1 MAKKK
6 KKEPTFKYGTIVPLI
21 GGMTI
26 ANKKA
31 TGDDPSFILS
41 YPAFAGNDSHCVN
54 YFAESPYLVI
64 DPEENTLPD
73 MDSSLFD
80 EVDFMSAV
88 CPCAGLSMLNSNTNG
103 SAKARGGDAAQ
114 NEWMYKSAR
123 FVLETV
129 RPRVFWGE
137 NAPGLYSAMGETV
150 VENLRA
156 IGKKNGYSFS
166 LIKTDTFLH
175 GIPQHRMR
183 TFYFFWKDSE
193 APILNYYKRE
203 APILEEYLNQ
213 VPEDASHMDLFFGIG
228 EVKDDPWFLFAKE
241 KGWDVRRLIESP
253 YKTMLHWVLGQ
264 EVLDEFQDWGEKH
277 EYKNIIKFTAHIKN
291 KMSMNLGWWD
301 GSPLIFHKAT
311 NAIIAKNAAII
322 HPGKERG
329 ITIREAMHLM
339 GLPHDFKMANVYMNH
354 ICQNVPVTTAT
365 DWTHEILRFL
375 KGEIQ
380 EFGGDFVKQNNISQR
395 IDYAEK
401 RLRSTSLFSG
411 KKETHEVSGELE
423 QNIGA
428 SEIPDYA
435 EKAARSK
442 ILF

>member
-41 YPAFAGNDSHCVN
+41 YPVFAGNDSHCVN
-54 YFAESPYLVI
+54 YFADAPYLVI
-64 DPEENTLPD
+64 EPEENTLPEVD
-73 MDSSLFD
+73 NALF
-80 EVDFMSAV
+80 ENVDFMSAV

-103 SAKARGGDAAQ
+103 STKARGGDAAQ

-123 FVLETV
+123 FVLEKV
-129 RPRVFWGE
+129 QPKVFWGE
-137 NAPGLYSAMGETV
+137 NAPGLYSAMGEKV

-156 IGKKNGYSFS
+156 IGKEFGYSFS
-166 LIKTDTFLH
+166 MIKTDTYLH

-203 APILEEYLNQ
+203 APMLEEYLNQ
-213 VPEDASHMDLFFGIG
+213 VPEDAAHMDRYFGIG
-228 EVKDDPWFLFAKE
+228 EIKEDPWFVFAKE
-241 KGWDVRRLIESP
+241 KGWDVRKLVESN
-253 YKTMLHWVLGQ
+253 YKTMLHWILG
-264 EVLDEFQDWGEKH
+264 EGLLDDFQAWGEQH
-277 EYKNIIKFTAHIKN
+277 EHKGIIKFTAHIKN
-291 KMSMNLGWWD
+291 KMAQNLGWWD
-301 GSPLIFHKAT
+301 GSPLIFHDAT

-339 GLPHDFKMANVYMNH
+339 GLPHDFEMTEVYMNH
-354 ICQNVPVTTAT
+354 ICQNVPVTTAA
-365 DWTHEILRFL
+365 DWTAEIVRFL

-380 EFGGDFVKQNNISQR
+380 EFGGSFVKQNNISQK

-401 RLRSTSLFSG
+401 TVKSKMLF
-411 KKETHEVSGELE
+411 
-423 QNIGA
+423 
-428 SEIPDYA
+428 
-435 EKAARSK
+435 
-442 ILF
+442 